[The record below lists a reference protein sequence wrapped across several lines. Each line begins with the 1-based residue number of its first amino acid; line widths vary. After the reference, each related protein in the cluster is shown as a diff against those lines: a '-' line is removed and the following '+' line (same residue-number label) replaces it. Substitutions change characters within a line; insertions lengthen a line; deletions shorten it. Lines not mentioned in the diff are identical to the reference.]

1 MVPRKVPARPFFNIM
16 NASQQTINKRIAEL
30 RKEAKEAQKLQDY
43 ETMFL
48 LLGKADELES
58 TLDPA

>member
-1 MVPRKVPARPFFNIM
+1 MT
-16 NASQQTINKRIAEL
+16 ASQQTISKRIAEL
-30 RKEAKEAQKLQDY
+30 RKEAEVAKKQQDY
-43 ETMFL
+43 ENMFL

>member
-1 MVPRKVPARPFFNIM
+1 VVSRKVSARPLKNM
-16 NASQQTINKRIAEL
+16 TASQQTISKRIAEL
-30 RKEAKEAQKLQDY
+30 RKEAEVAKKQQDY
-43 ETMFL
+43 ENMFL